1 MLSLGVLQARAEA
14 PVPVGVTTARMAA
27 IVQEVALHGS
37 LVAQRISRLS
47 SETDGLVAAINVDE
61 GDVVESAAI
70 VVRLDQRLA
79 AIERDAATA
88 RLEEARARETES
100 ARRHLELEALRKTQ
114 HVAETSVAAAH
125 AQAEIDHART
135 KQAEAELERAR
146 EMLARHN
153 IRAPFAAV
161 VRRKLVEQG
170 EWVETNT
177 ALLELVDIDVLRLE
191 VPVPQFY
198 FSEVD
203 ERTQVSI
210 RMDALPDRLFEAHVT
225 RKIPISDTASRT
237 FRVRID
243 IPNRERALAPGMSAR
258 VVLKLGPSDARPV
271 LVLPRDAVVRKP
283 DGSVSIWVIETEDGV
298 TKAVPRAIETG
309 RAYRDQVEI
318 IDGNLL
324 VGEKVVVRGNE
335 ILRAGQSVLVADD
348 QSPEL

>member
-1 MLSLGVLQARAEA
+1 VLSLSVVQARAEV
-14 PVPVGVTTARMAA
+14 PVPVAVTTARMAA
-27 IVQEVALHGS
+27 IAEEVALHGN

-47 SETDGLVAAINVDE
+47 SETDGMVAAVNVDE
-61 GDVVESAAI
+61 GDVVESGAI
-70 VVRLDQRLA
+70 VVRLDRRLA
-79 AIERDAATA
+79 TIERDAATA
-88 RLEEARARETES
+88 RLQEARARATES
-100 ARRHLELEALRKTQ
+100 ARRHLELEALRKTL
-114 HVAETSVAAAH
+114 HVAETTVVAAH
-125 AQAEIDHART
+125 AQAEIDLARA
-135 KQAEAELERAR
+135 KQAEAELERVR

-170 EWVETNT
+170 EWVETNS

-203 ERTQVSI
+203 ERTPVSI

-258 VVLKLGPSDARPV
+258 VVLKLGPADGRPV

-298 TKAVPRAIETG
+298 TKAVPRAIGTG
-309 RAYRDQVEI
+309 RAYRDHVEI
-318 IDGNLL
+318 IEGNLF